1 MKPHAAHV
9 LAFCLLAAGPLM
21 AQTGSSIIDEP
32 GFSVRSRVDW
42 TAESLDV
49 DVSRQ
54 LDPSIAALP
63 RAKADAE
70 TDIESRLSGFM
81 IAALSPLVID
91 SGHTYGDL
99 LGSDPSLFSQVS
111 ELVSGARPRELFL
124 SDDFTH
130 LIVRYSLPF
139 FGPQGIA
146 SPLAPSR
153 GVPIQRALGWVPT
166 RPFTGLV
173 VYAKGELPAVGS
185 NAIAKARPAV
195 FPRIFDES
203 MTLVMDKSMS
213 DPEAL
218 GRWGM
223 VAYATS
229 LDDPVVFLRGG
240 QLPLILAA
248 RAVFGTSATDIVIP
262 TEGARQLL
270 TLTENRNLLRDGRI
284 VILYD
289 SLE

>member
-1 MKPHAAHV
+1 MKQLAVPV
-9 LAFCLLAAGPLM
+9 LVFCLLAALPLA
-21 AQTGSSIIDEP
+21 AQTGRLIIDEP
-32 GFSVRSRVDW
+32 GFSVRSRADW

-49 DVSRQ
+49 EVSRQ

-63 RAKADAE
+63 RAKAHAE

-81 IAALSPLVID
+81 IAVLSPLVID
-91 SGHTYGDL
+91 SSHTYGDL
-99 LGSDPSLFSQVS
+99 LGSDPSLFSRVS
-111 ELVSGARPRELFL
+111 ELTSGARPRELFL

-130 LIVRYSLPF
+130 LVARYALPF
-139 FGPQGIA
+139 FGAQGIA
-146 SPLAPSR
+146 SPLVPSR
-153 GVPIQRALGWVPT
+153 AVPIQRALGWVPT
-166 RPFTGLV
+166 RPFTGV
-173 VYAKGELPAVGS
+173 VISAKGELPAVGS

-203 MTLVMDKSMS
+203 MTLVMDKSMC

-223 VAYATS
+223 VGYATG
-229 LDDPVVFLRGG
+229 LADPVVFLRGG
-240 QLPLILAA
+240 GLPLILAA
-248 RAVFGTSATDIVIP
+248 RAVFGTNATDIVIP

-270 TLTENRNLLRDGRI
+270 TLAENRNLLRDGRI